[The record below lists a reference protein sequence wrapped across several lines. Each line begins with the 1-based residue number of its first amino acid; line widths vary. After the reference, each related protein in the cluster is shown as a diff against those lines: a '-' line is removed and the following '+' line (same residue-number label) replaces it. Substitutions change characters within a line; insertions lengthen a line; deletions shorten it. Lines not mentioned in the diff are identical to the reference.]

1 MLPTKLAAYAEDA
14 RNTIRY
20 WRNSALTRIEDPQP
34 LEDGPFQDYCWPVLR
49 TTPLGPHR
57 APPDRTF
64 LDIFES
70 RRSTRELGPAPIESL
85 VDVLR
90 LALVPRFWRDG
101 DTLRRSRR
109 PALSAGALHPIS
121 VLLFADAGVYRLNA
135 DESALEELNMKPEV
149 RANWLHKCKR
159 VLPSADGAFIALI
172 ADRARPAVAYENY
185 ESLVW
190 RDSGALLQTLALAA
204 ETYGLGF
211 CPLGI
216 LGNEIVDSLPA
227 AAQLLAVGAAAIGLP
242 G

>member
-1 MLPTKLAAYAEDA
+1 MP
-14 RNTIRY
+14 
-20 WRNSALTRIEDPQP
+20 RIEDPRP
-34 LEDGPFQDYCWPVLR
+34 LEDSPFLDYRWPVLR

-57 APPDRTF
+57 VPVERTF

-70 RRSTRELGPAPIESL
+70 RRSTRELGAAPIESL

-90 LALVPRFWRDG
+90 LALVPRFWKDG
-101 DTLRRSRR
+101 DPLRRSRR

-121 VLLFADAGVYRLNA
+121 VLLLAGTGAYRLNA
-135 DESALEELNMKPEV
+135 DESALEELSIKHEV

-159 VLPSADGAFIALI
+159 VLPSADGAFIVLI
-172 ADRARPAVAYENY
+172 ADRARPAAAYENC

-204 ETYGLGF
+204 EAYGLGF

-227 AAQLLAVGAAAIGLP
+227 ANQLLAVGAAAIGLP